1 MWPLIRR
8 GVPAFTV
15 GEQCD
20 KGLVLR
26 RSILKFH
33 VALCTCLSYWTWVF
47 SSIKND
53 CLSFTMGISWEKI
66 RKAPSTMPDKLY
78 VLDLIVAVI
87 YFWPPCEKNT
97 GFPGDSGVKN
107 LLANAG
113 HVGSTPGSGRSPG
126 RGHGDPLQYS
136 CLESPMDRGAWQATV
151 HEVAKGWTW
160 IKWLST
166 HICIKTMY
174 FLFMLKCYG
183 CCSTQPSTS
192 A

>member
-66 RKAPSTMPDKLY
+66 RKAPNTMPDKLY

-126 RGHGDPLQYS
+126 RGHGHPLQYS
-136 CLESPMDRGAWQATV
+136 CLENPADGGPGGLQPMRPQGVGYDWASTCAQREKSSSCRRTV
-151 HEVAKGWTW
+151 WEGFFQ
-160 IKWLST
+160 
-166 HICIKTMY
+166 Y
-174 FLFMLKCYG
+174 
-183 CCSTQPSTS
+183 
-192 A
+192 